1 MESHHIT
8 QKIGHKSDKSDN
20 VVTMFLGSLVTE
32 QIATWVIILSI
43 ILENLLLILLILIL
57 LKIGFFKRKKKRELD
72 VLKSET
78 NVSLLKH
85 FNCIL

>member
-57 LKIGFFKRKKKRELD
+57 LKIGFFKRKKKKRTWCI
-72 VLKSET
+72 KIWNKCKFIET
-78 NVSLLKH
+78 
-85 FNCIL
+85 F